1 MQEKNVRGSR
11 QGGPFA
17 FCGDRRAPI
26 ATTTLASGRRQRRKR
41 ARGGDRAA
49 SLGGGGGISQQEI
62 GAKILEVLGAITPEA
77 DSAIIEHGAD
87 LRAGVVE
94 P

>member
-49 SLGGGGGISQQEI
+49 SLGGGISQQEI

>member
-1 MQEKNVRGSR
+1 M
-11 QGGPFA
+11 A
-17 FCGDRRAPI
+17 AIAPHLSE
-26 ATTTLASGRRQRRKR
+26 AEAESASKK
-41 ARGGDRAA
+41 
-49 SLGGGGGISQQEI
+49 I